1 MDMELYGCRDGD
13 WRGAGY
19 ALLAWAA
26 RREWGMDALP
36 PVARGERGKPF
47 FPDQPRRHFSI
58 SHSGGLVLCALDEL
72 PAGADVELVR
82 PHYPGLARR
91 VCAPA
96 ELAWLEGQEDRER
109 ALSMLWTM
117 KESRVKYT
125 GTGLTVPIRT
135 IRVPLPPPRDRYAVL
150 DGLVF
155 RVLEGPE
162 WTACLCG
169 HSACGPIR
177 WAEAGELEGPGKKR

>member
-72 PAGADVELVR
+72 PVGADVELVR

-109 ALSMLWTM
+109 ALSVLWTM

-125 GTGLTVPIRT
+125 GSGLDRSPRT
-135 IRVPLPPPRDRYAVL
+135 IAVPLLAPGGRARM
-150 DGLVF
+150 DGLWF
-155 RVLEGPE
+155 GA
-162 WTACLCG
+162 W
-169 HSACGPIR
+169 
-177 WAEAGELEGPGKKR
+177 AGEGWRAACCGEEEPPAELNWEGGRV